1 MKNNEKGFGVL
12 GLLLI
17 ILTILLIGVAGWYV
31 WNRQQKDDTA
41 SKTAS
46 STAGEK
52 ATESGAAE
60 KDPTTDWIAYSNASG
75 DFSFKH
81 PSAWVR
87 ASNLDLCS
95 PELILLAGN
104 ASSVGTCASEHFGQ
118 MGVHSTVGDA
128 RANYQIAAGYED
140 VTETAVTV
148 RGVTGTKQTATA
160 MGQDG
165 EGSGALPDGT
175 KVVQYAFF
183 TKGRTYVAT
192 YFQQPSYPDVLSD
205 FNLLVTKTL
214 RFSK

>member
-31 WNRQQKDDTA
+31 WNKQQKDDAT
-41 SKTAS
+41 SKTTSSAS
-46 STAGEK
+46 GKK
-52 ATESGAAE
+52 AAESGAAE
-60 KDPTTDWIAYSNASG
+60 KDPTAGWIAYSNAPG
-75 DFSFKH
+75 DFSFRH
-81 PSAWVR
+81 PSTWVR

-95 PELILLAGN
+95 PELILLAGD

-118 MGVHSTVGDA
+118 MGVHSTAGDT
-128 RANYQIAAGYED
+128 RVNYRIATGYED
-140 VTETAVTV
+140 ITETAVTV

-160 MGQDG
+160 IGQEG

-175 KVVQYAFF
+175 EVVQYVFF
-183 TKGRTYVAT
+183 THDRTYVAT

-205 FNLLVTKTL
+205 FNLLVTRTL
-214 RFSK
+214 RFSE